1 MVGKT
6 MMLLSMAVM
15 VMMSP
20 GEGDVNPGIV
30 MAVSFMFAKT
40 GLIVSIFKVVQTLF
54 CKKNNSQLAK
64 KKTAFL
70 TYNHTFCN
78 FAWMDLK

>member
-1 MVGKT
+1 
-6 MMLLSMAVM
+6 MLLSMAVM

-54 CKKNNSQLAK
+54 CKKNNSQLAILK
-64 KKTAFL
+64 KNPFL
-70 TYNHTFCN
+70 TYNNTFCN